1 LNIAL
6 ICAFLPSG
14 SKIGVGYQ
22 VHYLANQLVQRG
34 HNVTVFSREKASPD
48 SLYKV
53 EVVPHGTRY
62 RMIQFSWNLRHI
74 DWTQFDVVNGH
85 NEGWLLWGCK
95 RPRHIHTYH
104 GSMLAELLNQDNM
117 RARIWFAGFAIV
129 EYASLFLVDEKVTVS
144 ENTKKYLPWI
154 KRVIP
159 CGVDTKAFWPAEE
172 KSEKPTLLF
181 VGTMHGRKRGQML
194 LDLFKK
200 LIKPAVPD
208 AEFWAVTEEP
218 IEGDGIKYFGR
229 VPTEQLTDLFR
240 KAWVFCLP
248 SQYEGF
254 GVPYIE
260 AMASGTPVVAAR
272 NVGALEVI
280 ENGKW
285 GMAVT
290 DEELATSIIALL
302 KDPSLREKYRA
313 LGLERSQH
321 FSWDRVCAQYEA
333 VYTEVGKERN
343 RRSFLP
349 GQQPVAQEPLPV

>member
-1 LNIAL
+1 MKIAL

-34 HNVTVFSREKASPD
+34 HDVTVFSREKASPD

-53 EVVPHGTRY
+53 EVIYAKESY
-62 RMIQFSWNLRHI
+62 RMFWFAWNLRKI

-85 NEGWLLWGCK
+85 GDDWFLWGCK
-95 RPRHIHTYH
+95 RPRHVHTYH
-104 GSMLAELLNQDNM
+104 GSMLAELLNQDNWS
-117 RARIWFAGFAIV
+117 ARYWFAGFSIV
-129 EYASLFLVDEKVTVS
+129 EYASTLMVDEMVTVS
-144 ENTKKYLPWI
+144 ENTKKYIPMI

-159 CGVDTKAFWPAEE
+159 CGVDTKAFWPGDD
-172 KSEKPTLLF
+172 KSPVPTLLF
-181 VGTMHGRKRGQML
+181 VGTMHGRKRGKML
-194 LDLFKK
+194 LDLFNQH
-200 LIKPAVPD
+200 IKPAVPD

-229 VPTEQLTDLFR
+229 VPTEKLTELFR

-272 NVGALEVI
+272 NVGALEVTGD
-280 ENGKW
+280 GKW
-285 GMAVT
+285 GMAVA
-290 DEELATSIIALL
+290 DDQLAPSIIALL
-302 KDPSLREKYRA
+302 KDPALREKYRA
-313 LGLERSQH
+313 LGLQRAQD
-321 FSWDRVCAQYEA
+321 FSWDRVCSQYEA
-333 VYTEVGKERN
+333 VYSEVGKERK
-343 RRSFLP
+343 RKSFSIPPLTSA
-349 GQQPVAQEPLPV
+349 PVAAAT